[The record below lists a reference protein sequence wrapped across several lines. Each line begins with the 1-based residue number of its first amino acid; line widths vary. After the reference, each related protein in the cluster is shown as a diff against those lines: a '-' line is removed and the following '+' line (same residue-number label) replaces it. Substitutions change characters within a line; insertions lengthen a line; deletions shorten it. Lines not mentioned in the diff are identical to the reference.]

1 MPRDW
6 WGGPPSSSTSTTEGF
21 IGSVDIA
28 DAGVVTRNLAASA
41 VSASKLSTDGVT
53 TDKITDANVTS
64 CKISDNALYRTVTI
78 PFPKLTACFGQ
89 NLTSAYVLYQ
99 PIVPINIQS
108 VRLHNMAAWEN
119 ATDDHVILFRNS
131 SSCIALVERSSSTAW
146 ALGTQSCA
154 AATINNALVA
164 ANTLITM
171 KTIFT
176 TCSVSSAGY
185 VVIHY
190 KSTG

>member
-1 MPRDW
+1 MRDW
-6 WGGPPSSSTSTTEGF
+6 WKDAGQTSTSTVGF
-21 IGSVDIA
+21 ITEEELASCAITAAKIA
-28 DAGVVTRNLAASA
+28 NLAVTAD
-41 VSASKLSTDGVT
+41 KLSTDSVT
-53 TDKITDANVTS
+53 TDKMTDATVTS
-64 CKISDNALYRTVTI
+64 CKLSDNALYRTVAI
-78 PFPKLTACFGQ
+78 PFPKLTACFAQ
-89 NLTSAYVLYQ
+89 NLTSDYILYQ

-108 VRLHNMAAWEN
+108 VRIVNMAAWEN
-119 ATDDHVILFRNS
+119 ATDDNVILFRNS

-154 AATINNALVA
+154 AATINNPLVA